1 MNTATVSRA
10 EAEFDISDNTVSST
24 ISATP
29 LADLEL
35 KRTDLLGSNS
45 NNHEH
50 EDDQIISEFRITNNG
65 PSDATN
71 VVLTNELTV
80 NVVLVSV
87 SVSQVSCTVIGG
99 TVVCDLGDL
108 ANGES
113 VTFTIVLAPVTG
125 GQISSK
131 VGATSDQ
138 SVTSTLD
145 PWEFFLDLSGPDS
158 DLTPASAL
166 LESVVGSSNNLLVAS
181 GLLGLALTA
190 LALIL
195 GNNVFTGNGRRT
207 ETEA

>member
-1 MNTATVSRA
+1 MTLVLDQSAEGNLVNTATVSRA
-10 EAEFDISDNTVSST
+10 EAEFDISDNIVSST

-50 EDDQIISEFRITNNG
+50 EDDQISSELRITNNG

-113 VTFTIVLAPVTG
+113 VTFTTVLVPVIG

-138 SVTSTLD
+138 SVTNTLD
-145 PWEFFLDLSGPDS
+145 PWEFLLDLSGPDS

-166 LESVVGSSNNLLVAS
+166 LEWVVGSTNSWSQVGYLV
-181 GLLGLALTA
+181 
-190 LALIL
+190 
-195 GNNVFTGNGRRT
+195 RR
-207 ETEA
+207 

>member
-99 TVVCDLGDL
+99 TVVRDLGDL

-113 VTFTIVLAPVTG
+113 ATFTIVLAPVTG

-131 VGATSDQ
+131 FGATSDQ
-138 SVTSTLD
+138 SVTNTLD
-145 PWEFFLDLSGPDS
+145 PWEFLLDLSGPDS

-166 LESVVGSSNNLLVAS
+166 LESVVGSTNSWSQV
-181 GLLGLALTA
+181 GYLA
-190 LALIL
+190 
-195 GNNVFTGNGRRT
+195 RR
-207 ETEA
+207 

>member
-10 EAEFDISDNTVSST
+10 EAEFDNSDNTVSST

-35 KRTDLLGSNS
+35 RRTDLLGSNS

-50 EDDQIISEFRITNNG
+50 EDDQISSELRITNNG

-113 VTFTIVLAPVTG
+113 VTFTTVLVPVIG

-138 SVTSTLD
+138 SVTNTLD
-145 PWEFFLDLSGPDS
+145 PWEFLLDLSGPDS

-166 LESVVGSSNNLLVAS
+166 LESVVGSTNSWSQV
-181 GLLGLALTA
+181 GYLA
-190 LALIL
+190 
-195 GNNVFTGNGRRT
+195 RR
-207 ETEA
+207 

>member
-45 NNHEH
+45 NHYEH

-87 SVSQVSCTVIGG
+87 SVSQVSCTVIG
-99 TVVCDLGDL
+99 
-108 ANGES
+108 
-113 VTFTIVLAPVTG
+113 
-125 GQISSK
+125 
-131 VGATSDQ
+131 
-138 SVTSTLD
+138 
-145 PWEFFLDLSGPDS
+145 
-158 DLTPASAL
+158 
-166 LESVVGSSNNLLVAS
+166 
-181 GLLGLALTA
+181 
-190 LALIL
+190 
-195 GNNVFTGNGRRT
+195 
-207 ETEA
+207 

>member
-99 TVVCDLGDL
+99 TGVCDL

-131 VGATSDQ
+131 FGATSDQ
-138 SVTSTLD
+138 SVTNTPDL
-145 PWEFFLDLSGPDS
+145 WEFLLDLSGPDS

-166 LESVVGSSNNLLVAS
+166 LESVVGSTNSWSQV
-181 GLLGLALTA
+181 GYLA
-190 LALIL
+190 
-195 GNNVFTGNGRRT
+195 RR
-207 ETEA
+207 

>member
-1 MNTATVSRA
+1 MTLVLDQSAEGNLVNTATVSRA
-10 EAEFDISDNTVSST
+10 EAEFDIGDNTVSST

-50 EDDQIISEFRITNNG
+50 EDDQISSELRITNNG

-113 VTFTIVLAPVTG
+113 VTFTTVLVPVIG

-138 SVTSTLD
+138 SVTNTLD
-145 PWEFFLDLSGPDS
+145 PWEFLLDLSGPDS

-166 LESVVGSSNNLLVAS
+166 LEWVVGSTNSWSQV
-181 GLLGLALTA
+181 GYLA
-190 LALIL
+190 
-195 GNNVFTGNGRRT
+195 RR
-207 ETEA
+207 

>member
-1 MNTATVSRA
+1 MNTATVSGA
-10 EAEFDISDNTVSST
+10 EAEFDKSNNTVSST
-24 ISATP
+24 IPVTP

-45 NNHEH
+45 NNHEP

-71 VVLTNELTV
+71 VVLTNELIV
-80 NVVLVSV
+80 DVVLVSLRG
-87 SVSQVSCTVIGG
+87 SQVSCTVIGG

-145 PWEFFLDLSGPDS
+145 PWECFLDLSDPDRE
-158 DLTPASAL
+158 LTPTSAL
-166 LESVVGSSNNLLVAS
+166 LDRS
-181 GLLGLALTA
+181 
-190 LALIL
+190 
-195 GNNVFTGNGRRT
+195 
-207 ETEA
+207 

>member
-1 MNTATVSRA
+1 MTLVLDQSAEGNLVNTATVSRA
-10 EAEFDISDNTVSST
+10 EAEFDISDNIVSST

-50 EDDQIISEFRITNNG
+50 EDDQISSELRITNNG

-138 SVTSTLD
+138 SVTNTLD
-145 PWEFFLDLSGPDS
+145 PWEFLLDLSGPDS

-166 LESVVGSSNNLLVAS
+166 LEWVVGSTNSWSQV
-181 GLLGLALTA
+181 GYLA
-190 LALIL
+190 
-195 GNNVFTGNGRRT
+195 RR
-207 ETEA
+207 